1 MGDGVVD
8 DFGDLDL
15 SATVVFFG
23 DFTVFARLIGFAS
36 LIGLAGLP
44 AAAGLT
50 AGVGLFLL
58 GFLGSFFN
66 VFVFSPEVSFAAEG
80 FAAEGFALFLAFD
93 LSAMVLWAEA
103 AAGFLAGAGFFLE
116 GGTGRLLGVGI
127 WSQGGKIEGVV
138 RTFGS
143 QYALIC

>member
-1 MGDGVVD
+1 
-8 DFGDLDL
+8 
-15 SATVVFFG
+15 
-23 DFTVFARLIGFAS
+23 
-36 LIGLAGLP
+36 
-44 AAAGLT
+44 
-50 AGVGLFLL
+50 
-58 GFLGSFFN
+58 
-66 VFVFSPEVSFAAEG
+66 
-80 FAAEGFALFLAFD
+80 LAFD